1 MTVSRR
7 VKLGNEGGM
16 KFKEK
21 KQMTYKT
28 NTFSSLARSVVRV
41 GLLCFCLFAA
51 TETISAQEKGDE
63 GQEAQKKTM
72 RSYKAF
78 GAGFCKV
85 QDTYLSPEEYK
96 GTELRYLSHTIRE
109 REGKKWASLIIN
121 EGYGAMGN
129 SRSEN
134 GATLSGAYH
143 FMYGRMRAFSLFD
156 GKMKVWAGA
165 QGELT
170 LGMIYNTR
178 NGNNPAQAIANID
191 FGGLVRAEYPVKKVL
206 LSYEATC
213 PLLGVTFS
221 PNCGQSYYEIFN
233 EGNYDHNLVPTT
245 IFSVP
250 SLRHTIA
257 AELPI
262 GKTKCIFGIYG
273 DYRQQQV
280 NNLKRHIYT
289 SGVMIGLVRNIK

>member
-1 MTVSRR
+1 MRH
-7 VKLGNEGGM
+7 
-16 KFKEK
+16 
-21 KQMTYKT
+21 KT
-28 NTFSSLARSVVRV
+28 NTFSSLARRIFRA

-63 GQEAQKKTM
+63 VQEAQRNAKAI

-121 EGYGAMGN
+121 EGYGAIGN

-165 QGELT
+165 QGELA

-191 FGGLVRAEYPVKKVL
+191 VGGLVRAEYPVKKVTI
-206 LSYEATC
+206 SYEAAC

-221 PNCGQSYYEIFN
+221 PNYGQSYYEIFALGQTDRN
-233 EGNYDHNLVPTT
+233 VRLTT
-245 IFSVP
+245 PFSAP
-250 SLRHTIA
+250 SLRLLGTLHIPLGRAT
-257 AELPI
+257 LSV
-262 GKTKCIFGIYG
+262 G
-273 DYRQQQV
+273 YRADVRQSDTGG
-280 NNLKRHIYT
+280 LKRHLWNNQ
-289 SGVMIGLVRNIK
+289 LVVGYVHRVYLAR

>member
-1 MTVSRR
+1 MRH
-7 VKLGNEGGM
+7 
-16 KFKEK
+16 
-21 KQMTYKT
+21 KT
-28 NTFSSLARSVVRV
+28 NTFSSLARRIFRA

-63 GQEAQKKTM
+63 VQEAQRNAKAI

-121 EGYGAMGN
+121 EGYGAIGN

-165 QGELT
+165 QGELA

-191 FGGLVRAEYPVKKVL
+191 VGGLVRAEYPVKKVTI
-206 LSYEATC
+206 SYEAAC
-213 PLLGVTFS
+213 PLFGVTFS
-221 PNCGQSYYEIFN
+221 PNYGQSYYEIFN
-233 EGNYDHNLVPTT
+233 EGNYDHNVVPTT

-257 AELPI
+257 AELQL

-280 NNLKRHIYT
+280 NNLKRHLYT
-289 SGVMIGLVRNIK
+289 SGVMIGVVRNVFR